1 MQRVAVV
8 PERHPAVGRHVVHVD
23 VLVKHHHQLA
33 LGVNHHQNLLL
44 VHRLDHLAHVAALL
58 LKMLE
63 LLAQHSNLGVQLV
76 PLRLQTDDTGQVFSL
91 HQLRCGAS
99 CLAIPG
105 ACEHSGAC
113 LSQSEAA
120 PQSAR

>member
-44 VHRLDHLAHVAALL
+44 VHRLDHLAHIAALL
-58 LKMLE
+58 LQML
-63 LLAQHSNLGVQLV
+63 QLFAEH
-76 PLRLQTDDTGQVFSL
+76 PDLR
-91 HQLRCGAS
+91 
-99 CLAIPG
+99 I
-105 ACEHSGAC
+105 
-113 LSQSEAA
+113 
-120 PQSAR
+120 

>member
-44 VHRLDHLAHVAALL
+44 VHRLDHLAHIAAQGVRIRGNG
-58 LKMLE
+58 E
-63 LLAQHSNLGVQLV
+63 LDSRNAQV
-76 PLRLQTDDTGQVFSL
+76 
-91 HQLRCGAS
+91 
-99 CLAIPG
+99 
-105 ACEHSGAC
+105 
-113 LSQSEAA
+113 
-120 PQSAR
+120 